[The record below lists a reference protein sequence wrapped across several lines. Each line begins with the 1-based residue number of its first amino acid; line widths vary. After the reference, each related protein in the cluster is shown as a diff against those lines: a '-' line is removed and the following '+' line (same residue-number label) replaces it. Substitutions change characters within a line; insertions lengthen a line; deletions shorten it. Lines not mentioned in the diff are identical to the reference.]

1 MDYTTREYIRNE
13 ENRIVSDRLT
23 PNFFD
28 YMFQEMRF
36 KNLTSDAVSKYLP
49 SEVSRQLISNTA
61 IVATHVNA
69 QVPVV
74 LRQEMAGHLAQ
85 MQSQFQTK
93 LQEQQQQVSAIQT
106 RHLAELKTAS
116 QDLIA
121 SQVASIS
128 GKNTVLDFLRN
139 QILTQVTTTQQQELA
154 SLRADN
160 QALRNRLS
168 SVEGS
173 VNASLFMNLIGA
185 CIFLPPAI
193 VFWKIFG

>member
-1 MDYTTREYIRNE
+1 MDYTTREYIRSE
-13 ENRIVSDRLT
+13 VNRAVSDRLT

>member
-1 MDYTTREYIRNE
+1 M
-13 ENRIVSDRLT
+13 L
-23 PNFFD
+23 
-28 YMFQEMRF
+28 
-36 KNLTSDAVSKYLP
+36 
-49 SEVSRQLISNTA
+49 LI
-61 IVATHVNA
+61 I
-69 QVPVV
+69 
-74 LRQEMAGHLAQ
+74 
-85 MQSQFQTK
+85 
-93 LQEQQQQVSAIQT
+93 QEQQQQVSAIQT

-173 VNASLFMNLIGA
+173 VNVSLFMNLIGA